1 MLKVYQSL
9 VAAAIVCHFSAQAD
23 PEFKDIFEED
33 FAAAIILTDS
43 DALTLGFK
51 DFDPNS
57 VFNIDNDNIGSQD
70 ALDRRKNIGVSSL
83 PLTFDISDDKMFQRR
98 AIVRFSALRIED
110 QIIDSG
116 DSHRKYVL
124 GVYSGYEQEINFT
137 PNWTFETGVGIHLQY
152 LNSNYDFQSPFS
164 KLFQPFIDG
173 KLVNTTAWATSIQP
187 KVGFNY
193 TEGKDWGEVKFKS
206 NFNYFSGYG
215 WGQAN
220 DGDVGTPEG
229 WYWSNEVKLFYD
241 VTDWG
246 RSIQTVYTSLRRVD
260 IGGDTI
266 GILGSSHYYEG
277 TLGWLLTPPFHIPMV
292 DNVGIGL
299 SLNYGSDLKGGSI
312 VLFFNQE

>member
-1 MLKVYQSL
+1 MLRVSNIL
-9 VAAAIVCHFSAQAD
+9 MVTAVMGHFSAHAD
-23 PEFKDIFEED
+23 PQFKDIFEED

-43 DALTLGFK
+43 EALTLGFK

-57 VFNIDNDNIGSQD
+57 IFNIDNENIGSQD
-70 ALDRRKNIGVSSL
+70 ALERRKNIGVSAL
-83 PLTFDISDDKMFQRR
+83 PITFDLSNDKMFDRR
-98 AIVRFSALRIED
+98 AVVRFSALRIED
-110 QIIDSG
+110 QILDG
-116 DSHRKYVL
+116 PDSHRKYVL
-124 GVYSGYEQEINFT
+124 GVFSGYEQEIHFS
-137 PNWTFETGVGIHLQY
+137 PHWTFETGIGVHLQY

-164 KLFQPFIDG
+164 KLFQRFIDG
-173 KLVNTTAWATSIQP
+173 KLVNTSAWAASLQP

-193 TEGKDWGEVKFKS
+193 TKDKQWGQVKLKS

-229 WYWSNEVKLFYD
+229 WYWSNEAKVFYD

-246 RSIQTVYTSLRRVD
+246 RSIQTVYTSIRRVD

-277 TLGWLLTPPFHIPMV
+277 TVGWLLTPPFHIPMV

-299 SLNYGSDLKGGSI
+299 SINYGSDLKGGSI